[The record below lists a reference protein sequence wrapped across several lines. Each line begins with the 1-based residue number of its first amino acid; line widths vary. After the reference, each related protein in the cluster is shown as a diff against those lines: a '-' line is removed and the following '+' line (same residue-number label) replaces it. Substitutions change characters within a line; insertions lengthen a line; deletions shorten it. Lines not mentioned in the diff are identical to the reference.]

1 MRRSG
6 KLLIPFVTAG
16 YPSGRGCRDL
26 LRACAG
32 GGADRIELG
41 IPFSDPLADGP
52 VIQATSQKALDRGT
66 TMEDAFRIAESF
78 REVPLLFM
86 TYLNPVL
93 RYGAGRFSRRA
104 AEAGLRGLIVP
115 DLPPEESGALRGP
128 ARGRGIPL
136 IFLVS
141 PTCGDER
148 IRRIGRLSEDF
159 IYLVSVKGVTGGAMG
174 EGVGAFV
181 RRVRRLTDRPLCVG
195 FGISTPGDAC
205 RAARE
210 ADGVIVGSALL
221 RIVEGGG
228 GPREVERFIRSLRR
242 AVDGA

>member
-1 MRRSG
+1 MSRAG

-26 LRACAG
+26 LRACAA

-52 VIQATSQKALDRGT
+52 VIQTTSQRALEQGT
-66 TMEDAFRIAESF
+66 TMEDAFRTAESF

-93 RYGAGRFSRRA
+93 RYGTERFCRRA
-104 AEAGLRGLIVP
+104 AEVGLKGLIIP
-115 DLPPEESGALRGP
+115 DLPPEESESLRGP
-128 ARGRGIPL
+128 TRGRGLPL

-141 PTCGDER
+141 PTCVDAR
-148 IRRIGRLSEDF
+148 IRRIDRLSEDF

-174 EGVGAFV
+174 AGVEAFV
-181 RRVRRLTDRPLCVG
+181 RRVRRLTNHPLCVG
-195 FGISTPGDAC
+195 FGISTPAEAS
-205 RAARE
+205 RAARH

-221 RIVEGGG
+221 RIVEEGG
-228 GPREVERFIRSLRR
+228 GPRKVERFVRSLRR